1 MSFASIWGITSKM
14 ALVIIKKKN
23 RISRP
28 ADNFQVKKGCIRE
41 ACVLIP
47 SVPEFCHTFF
57 QHLLQLQLICQDHFL
72 NLIQKSQYFSF
83 NFIAMRFINKNKEP
97 LKICLP
103 PNLWLVQWR
112 YKFESHQSINLF
124 RFHFCNFLHSL
135 SPKKIL
141 FFFFLLKDGS
151 LCVMSK
157 NFITTDDCQYY
168 TKHATSFLVSDR
180 TLRG

>member
-1 MSFASIWGITSKM
+1 MSFASIWSFTSKM

-57 QHLLQLQLICQDHFL
+57 QHLQLQLICQDHFL

-83 NFIAMRFINKNKEP
+83 NFIAIRFINKNKEP
-97 LKICLP
+97 LKFASLLTCGFRAL
-103 PNLWLVQWR
+103 LVVAPYW
-112 YKFESHQSINLF
+112 YL
-124 RFHFCNFLHSL
+124 
-135 SPKKIL
+135 
-141 FFFFLLKDGS
+141 GS
-151 LCVMSK
+151 KL
-157 NFITTDDCQYY
+157 Y
-168 TKHATSFLVSDR
+168 TGGTHLNPIKA
-180 TLRG
+180 

>member
-1 MSFASIWGITSKM
+1 MLLWSCYLSEYPSCRKTWHLIASHKCELFINKMSFASIWGFTSKM

-23 RISRP
+23 RISQP

-72 NLIQKSQYFSF
+72 NLIQKSQYLSF
-83 NFIAMRFINKNKEP
+83 NFIAIRFINKNKEP

-103 PNLWLVQWR
+103 PNLWL
-112 YKFESHQSINLF
+112 
-124 RFHFCNFLHSL
+124 
-135 SPKKIL
+135 
-141 FFFFLLKDGS
+141 
-151 LCVMSK
+151 
-157 NFITTDDCQYY
+157 
-168 TKHATSFLVSDR
+168 
-180 TLRG
+180 